1 MGAAVSIGAAF
12 LLSLLLPYL
21 FIPLLRRLGVL
32 DVPNE
37 RSSHT
42 QVVIRGV
49 GATIAAGILAGLLL
63 SLLTRV
69 VAVDRSIVIIL
80 MAVILAAS
88 LLGWIEDWRGLSV
101 RVRAGAQLA
110 IGLAGTLALTWTMD
124 QSYWWIPVGALTIAG
139 YINVA
144 NFMDGINGISGLHGV
159 TVGVLYCLA
168 GLASGHVW
176 MSVCAAV
183 VAAGFAAFLPWNLG
197 RGSVFMGDV
206 GSYLLGSCLAGIAV
220 AGFLAGVYVEYLLF
234 PILIYLVDTFS
245 TLLLRISRGERWYAA
260 HRQHIYQRLTDTGL
274 SHLQVAGFVTACTA
288 AVGAAALLT
297 AGAGT
302 AAAIWG
308 TVFTVAV
315 IVFYL
320 YSPRVFGRRRSMR
333 KTA

>member
-1 MGAAVSIGAAF
+1 MGAAVSIGTAF

-49 GATIAAGILAGLLL
+49 GVTIAAGILAGLLL
-63 SLLTRV
+63 SLLTGA

-80 MAVILAAS
+80 MGVILAAS

-101 RVRAGAQLA
+101 QVRAAAQLV
-110 IGLAGTLALTWTMD
+110 IGLGGTVALTWTMD
-124 QSYWWIPVGALTIAG
+124 QSYWWVPVGALTIAG

-144 NFMDGINGISGLHGV
+144 NFMDGINGISGLHG
-159 TVGVLYCLA
+159 TAVGVLYCLA
-168 GLASGHVW
+168 GIQSGHVW

-206 GSYLLGSCLAGIAV
+206 GSYLLGSSLAGIAV

-260 HRQHIYQRLTDTGL
+260 HRQHIYQRLTDAGL
-274 SHLQVAGFVTACTA
+274 SHLQVALIVTGSTL
-288 AVGAAALLT
+288 AVGLAGLLT

-302 AAAIWG
+302 GAATAG
-308 TVFTVAV
+308 VLFAVAV
-315 IVFYL
+315 VVLYL
-320 YSPRVFGRRRSMR
+320 VSPRLLARRSV
-333 KTA
+333 A